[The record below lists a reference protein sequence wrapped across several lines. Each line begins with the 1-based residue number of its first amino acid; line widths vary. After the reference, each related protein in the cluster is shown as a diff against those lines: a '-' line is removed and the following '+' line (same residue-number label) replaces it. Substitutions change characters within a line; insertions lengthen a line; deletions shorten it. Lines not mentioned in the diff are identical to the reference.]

1 MMANKKAT
9 FCGFMLMWLLARKLF
24 GKQTIERYRLHT
36 KDNETNKPIEQNLQY
51 LKAESANMLKTV
63 EDLEVSRRNVCAK
76 IDYCKYENQLL
87 TLFKSLLY
95 FAGLVSTFGASYV
108 TRNKGRRASILI
120 GVVSF
125 FLGGASNAGVV
136 NITML
141 IIGRILLGADI

>member
-1 MMANKKAT
+1 
-9 FCGFMLMWLLARKLF
+9 
-24 GKQTIERYRLHT
+24 
-36 KDNETNKPIEQNLQY
+36 
-51 LKAESANMLKTV
+51 
-63 EDLEVSRRNVCAK
+63 NVCAK

-125 FLGGASNAGVV
+125 FLGASNAG
-136 NITML
+136 IQHLLMHLEIWT
-141 IIGRILLGADI
+141 ILLQWCTCLQC